1 MSNKQL
7 QFEHSELDINVNQR
21 FQLPNGETAIMKV
34 KPIFA
39 FAGGVPDE
47 PIGITIV
54 PSGWSNPQMYHV
66 IVEFGDSDDW
76 NTHFMNADQI
86 LHRFGIEIPDVS
98 LHQMAIKEPNDMSFG
113 KAIRN
118 LLHSFRI

>member
-1 MSNKQL
+1 MNNNQL
-7 QFEHSELDINVNQR
+7 QFEHSELDVSVNQR
-21 FQLPNGETAIMKV
+21 FQLPNGEVAIMKV

-39 FAGGVPDE
+39 FAGGVEGE

-54 PSGWSNPQMYHV
+54 PSGWVNPQMYHV

-76 NTHFMNADQI
+76 NTHFMTADQI
-86 LHRFGIEIPDVS
+86 LQRFGIEVPDVNLRKLS
-98 LHQMAIKEPNDMSFG
+98 IDEPNDMSFG

-118 LLHSFRI
+118 LINSFRI